1 MPGQVIAAAPVAGEQ
16 ADDEAPGR
24 VQHHD
29 GRVLAFVPQQGSQHT
44 HGNARGPH
52 KGVRRMAAVF
62 FGQKSGQVVNGPDAV
77 PGQSGRGA
85 ERAGRHNPAVG
96 RAPGS
101 GGQPRGQPSGQ
112 GQPALA
118 QDVAGQRRGRFLSGS
133 GP

>member
-1 MPGQVIAAAPVAGEQ
+1 MPGQIIAAAPVAGKQ

-29 GRVLAFVPQQGSQHT
+29 GRILAFMPQQGGQHA

-52 KGVRRMAAVF
+52 KDVRRMAAVF
-62 FGQKSGQVVNGPDAV
+62 FGQKSGQVVNRPNAV
-77 PGQSGRGA
+77 PGQAGRGA
-85 ERAGRHNPAVG
+85 ERAGRHNPAAR
-96 RAPGS
+96 RAPGI
-101 GGQPRGQPSGQ
+101 GGQPGGQPPGQ
-112 GQPALA
+112 GQPASA